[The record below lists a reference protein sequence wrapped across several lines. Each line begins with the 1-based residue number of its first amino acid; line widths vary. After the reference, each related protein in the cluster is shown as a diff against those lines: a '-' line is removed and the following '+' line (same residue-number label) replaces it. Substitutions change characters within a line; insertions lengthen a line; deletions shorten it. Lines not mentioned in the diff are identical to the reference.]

1 MKDIGEQSHYELLE
15 VPRDATPENIE
26 RAHEIL
32 SWAFSKQ
39 SLATYSLYEESEAR
53 VIRERFEEAFRVL
66 GDKKTRKAYDASL
79 EGESTDLAMESSE
92 LESESEDPCHFELIP
107 GDTGEPLDGSQLRR
121 WRLQRGVEIDEVA
134 EGTKVNPRYLRL
146 IEEERFSELPAGVYV
161 RGFLAAYAQY
171 LELSPDQVV
180 PEYMERFEQERA
192 VGVRAKRQWLSGRRG

>member
-1 MKDIGEQSHYELLE
+1 MKDLEKQSHYELLE

-26 RAHEIL
+26 RAHQIL
-32 SWAFSKQ
+32 SWAFSKK
-39 SLATYSLYEESEAR
+39 SLATYSLYAESDAR
-53 VIRERFEEAFRVL
+53 VMRERFEEAFRVL
-66 GDKKTRKAYDASL
+66 FDEKTRKAYDTSL
-79 EGESTDLAMESSE
+79 EGDDADQEMESSE
-92 LESESEDPCHFELIP
+92 LEIESEEPSHFEFIP
-107 GDTGEPLDGSQLRR
+107 GDTGESLDGSQLRR

-180 PEYMERFEQERA
+180 PAYMERFEQERA
-192 VGVRAKRQWLSGRRG
+192 VGVRTKRQWLSGRRG

>member
-1 MKDIGEQSHYELLE
+1 MKDLVEQNHYELLE

-26 RAHEIL
+26 RAHQLL
-32 SWAFSKQ
+32 SWAFSKK
-39 SLATYSLYEESEAR
+39 SLATYSLYEESDAR
-53 VIRERFEEAFRVL
+53 VLRERFEEAFRVL
-66 GDKKTRKAYDASL
+66 FDEKTRKAYDATL
-79 EGESTDLAMESSE
+79 EGNDPTAEMETIE
-92 LESESEDPCHFELIP
+92 LESESEEPVYFELIP

-146 IEEERFSELPAGVYV
+146 IEEERFSDLPAGVYV

-180 PEYMERFEQERA
+180 PAYMERFEHERA
-192 VGVRAKRQWLSGRRG
+192 VGTRAKRPWLSGRRG